1 MRKMMRKLGR
11 CLIVTTVS
19 LDKSLVK
26 EAIKLGK
33 FKSKDEALNAALAEY
48 IQLQKRR
55 ALVAIA
61 GTISYRPDYNYKKLR
76 ARKAK

>member
-1 MRKMMRKLGR
+1 MKNTHRR
-11 CLIVTTVS
+11 CPIVTTVN
-19 LDKSLVK
+19 LDNALVK

-48 IQLQKRR
+48 VQLQKRR

-61 GTISYRPDYNYKKLR
+61 DTINYRPDYDYKKLR
-76 ARKAK
+76 ARKSK